1 MALDVNDNPAA
12 AADGAEASDW
22 DDRRLCSDENC
33 IGVIGPDGRCKE
45 CGKPDA
51 GAAAPR
57 SMIPGVLGASASS
70 RYLEAR
76 DDARRRQARLRHVMT
91 TILLAD
97 DHLLVRQG
105 LAALLGA
112 QDGWEVV
119 AEAGDGAEAVRFA
132 GALKPRVAILDVEM
146 PRMGG
151 IEAARAIRRVS
162 PNTLVVALSMY
173 SDLHY
178 LERMREAGASG
189 YVLKNE
195 AFEDLIDAIHA
206 VLRGVPFVSSA
217 ALRRDP
223 AAGLRSAKLDQELL
237 SDREREVLRLL
248 AEGKRTKEIAESLA
262 VSPKTIETYRLRL
275 TKKLGIDN
283 VPELV
288 RFAIRAGLVSPGR

>member
-1 MALDVNDNPAA
+1 
-12 AADGAEASDW
+12 
-22 DDRRLCSDENC
+22 
-33 IGVIGPDGRCKE
+33 
-45 CGKPDA
+45 
-51 GAAAPR
+51 
-57 SMIPGVLGASASS
+57 MIPSVLGASASS

-105 LAALLGA
+105 LSALLGA

-132 GALKPRVAILDVEM
+132 EAFKPQVAVLDVEM